1 MDGYFYRK
9 HIQEEVDMSSEEG
22 GFGLTLAE
30 KFFGF
35 ILVVIGIIAAYY
47 TFTSADTLG
56 TFTGFFGFLSIL
68 PIVIGIIL
76 VTAKIEQ

>member
-1 MDGYFYRK
+1 
-9 HIQEEVDMSSEEG
+9 MSSEEG
-22 GFGLTLAE
+22 GFGLMLAE

-35 ILVVIGIIAAYY
+35 ILVIIGAIATYY

-56 TFTGFFGFLSIL
+56 VFTGFFGFLSIL
-68 PIVIGIIL
+68 PIVIGILL